1 MTVNAGKEEHTDV
14 VDQFKK
20 WKNLKKASFSYNEL
34 HSIDYSIVR
43 SRNVYTDWYFYKK
56 LVKELNREIGHTF
69 VRNHCWLSQVF
80 HFSKNQGKPYYP
92 RNEKND
98 NAEGISCLD
107 SYFFYTISFFFFFF
121 LVRIFPHSDWIWQD
135 TEYLSV
141 FSPNAAKYRP
151 EKTLYLDTFQAVVII
166 MCQEKRSKPLWNENW
181 SLFNE

>member
-92 RNEKND
+92 RNEKSD
-98 NAEGISCLD
+98 NAEGFSGLD
-107 SYFFYTISFFFFFF
+107 SYFFYTISFFFFF
-121 LVRIFPHSDWIWQD
+121 W
-135 TEYLSV
+135 SV
-141 FSPNAAKYRP
+141 FSRIRTEYGEIRSISPYSVPMRQNTDQK
-151 EKTLYLDTFQAVVII
+151 KLCIWTLFTQ
-166 MCQEKRSKPLWNENW
+166 W
-181 SLFNE
+181 

>member
-43 SRNVYTDWYFYKK
+43 NRNVYTDWYFYKK

-80 HFSKNQGKPYYP
+80 YFSKNQGKPYYP

-98 NAEGISCLD
+98 NAEGISGLD
-107 SYFFYTISFFFFFF
+107 SYFFYTISFFFSGPYFPAFG
-121 LVRIFPHSDWIWQD
+121 LNMARYGVSLRIQSQCGKIP
-135 TEYLSV
+135 TRKNSV
-141 FSPNAAKYRP
+141 FGHFSRSGNHYVSR
-151 EKTLYLDTFQAVVII
+151 EK
-166 MCQEKRSKPLWNENW
+166 K
-181 SLFNE
+181 

>member
-43 SRNVYTDWYFYKK
+43 NRNVYTDWYFYKK

-80 HFSKNQGKPYYP
+80 YFSKNQGKPYYP

-98 NAEGISCLD
+98 NAEGISGLD
-107 SYFFYTISFFFFFF
+107 SYFFYTISFFFF
-121 LVRIFPHSDWIWQD
+121 W
-135 TEYLSV
+135 SV
-141 FSPNAAKYRP
+141 FSRIRTEYGEIRSISPYSVPMRQNTDQK
-151 EKTLYLDTFQAVVII
+151 KLCIWTLFTQ
-166 MCQEKRSKPLWNENW
+166 W
-181 SLFNE
+181 